1 MMARKKRITILAV
14 SIVLVILAITA
25 TMVYL
30 YLKTDLFKTK
40 ETLFAKYL
48 LQNFDKIDILKSNE
62 SLLTEGTINKYTTDI
77 EGKIEYVEDKGTSS
91 ENKNSNVNNVKLKI
105 TGNLDNDNDY
115 KYYDI
120 AITNQN
126 EKLLGLE
133 YLEQEEKQG
142 IRLNGIKQF
151 VSTNVENVQ
160 EDSQE
165 NKIKSIQ
172 ELISEGEIESLLNF
186 TEEEKQTLANTYMGI
201 IQKNVTK
208 DQYHKQSKT
217 LITINNK
224 DMQTNAYY
232 ISLTLEEFNNLYIK
246 LLEQLSGDEIIL
258 SKIDKVQ
265 DKIKK
270 INSNY
275 SENLREK
282 FVANIKT
289 KIEDIQNN
297 NIGNQKVRIIVYENN
312 GKTVR
317 TSIEKETEKITIDF
331 YNGSSMKITNTEI
344 GDITKE
350 ESIKIEKQSN
360 ENQSSTAFEYEKT
373 EDNEIKINIHLD
385 YEKATQGDEIQKQ
398 FEFGIANE
406 SNEVTLK
413 ITNTIN
419 IVDEFENQITLDTD
433 NIDMDKLNEEQK
445 NIIKQALSTNI
456 QNQIT
461 NLEAN
466 ISVNDYTKVLQNI
479 GILKKN
485 SIQLPNEGD
494 ITETERKRFNSQFEF
509 FVSENLTSNNIK
521 ELLNT
526 TEGNFENMKVLLK
539 SGEVQDLD
547 LEKLNSTKDSTEYK
561 KSIDEILF
569 FIKRNSNNEEK
580 VKETEEYLE
589 KNNNNK
595 YTVSIQYDND
605 GLTRI
610 IRAKIQ

>member
-133 YLEQEEKQG
+133 YLEQEEKQ
-142 IRLNGIKQF
+142 
-151 VSTNVENVQ
+151 
-160 EDSQE
+160 
-165 NKIKSIQ
+165 
-172 ELISEGEIESLLNF
+172 
-186 TEEEKQTLANTYMGI
+186 TLENTYMGI

-265 DKIKK
+265 DKIKE

-398 FEFGIANE
+398 FKFGIANE